1 MSAICGIFNLDGEPV
16 SPRAMESMMAA
27 LGHRGPDGSG
37 VILDGPVGLGH
48 QMFHTTPESLEEKLP
63 FHKTDSALIITA
75 DIRLDNRDALFSAI
89 GLTPSDRSIPD
100 SQLALKAYE
109 KWGRDMPDHLEGDYA
124 VVIRDTGKRQL
135 VIFTDPAG
143 MYPVFYYHTGN
154 RFIFATEIKGVLA
167 VPSVPR
173 RLNKKFLAMHMA
185 VPGTPFALPETTF
198 FEGVSAMTAA
208 SVMLVNSKG
217 INISRHWTPDI
228 SRRIAFKSE
237 DDWIEAFQELFFN
250 VVKARMRSAFP
261 VVSLL
266 SGGLDSSAVT
276 AFAADVLKKQGQ
288 RLRTFSAVLPDG
300 YTGSGTDERYFIDL
314 FREHDNIDMQY
325 ITDEWRGPFDHLDRL
340 IQGGETPFYTSRHF
354 LYTAFSHA
362 AKEAGTRVIL
372 DGCFGEM
379 GPSFHGDGCL
389 AELLL
394 KGRLFELTREV
405 VLRSRRENR
414 RALGVIK
421 GEVIKPIL
429 PIRLQARLT
438 PRFDTTEMSQN
449 MPVQK
454 AFINRWVGETEIAGI
469 QEDLQSLLYT
479 RPFHRRNQGG
489 IFHRKKRC
497 HPHNGFNGYEHI
509 VSCYPFADRRVIE
522 FCLAS
527 PGWIKV
533 RNGYKRYMI
542 RAGMKGLAPSEIRW
556 RTTKEPFSPDY
567 HDRYNRQKKT
577 AVDLLYGIG
586 KNDPIR
592 EIVDVER
599 IKKGLSYTMTGNR
612 CDTHQGFM
620 SMHVVPQTVYLCGFL
635 RLFDEYRN

>member
-16 SPRAMESMMAA
+16 SSQGMESMMAA
-27 LGHRGPDGSG
+27 LSHRGPDGSG

-48 QMFHTTPESLEEKLP
+48 QMFHITPESLDEKLP
-63 FHKTDSALIITA
+63 FHKTDSGLIITA
-75 DIRLDNRDALFSAI
+75 DIRIDNRDELFSAL

-100 SQLALKAYE
+100 SQLALKVYE
-109 KWGRDMPDHLEGDYA
+109 KWGRDMPDHLEGDYL
-124 VVIRDTGKRQL
+124 VVIWDTKKRQL

-143 MYPVFYYHTGN
+143 MRPVFYHHTQKQ
-154 RFIFATEIKGVLA
+154 FIFATEIKGILA
-167 VPSVPR
+167 IPSVSKQ
-173 RLNKKFLAMHMA
+173 LNKKFLAMHLS
-185 VPGTPFALPETTF
+185 VPGTPFALPEPTF
-198 FEGVSAMTAA
+198 FEGISVMTAA
-208 SVMLVNSKG
+208 SVMVINSKG
-217 INISRHWTPDI
+217 IDIRRHWIPDI
-228 SRRIAFKSE
+228 TRKINFKCE

-276 AFAADVLKKQGQ
+276 AFAAEILKKQGRQ
-288 RLRTFSAVLPDG
+288 LRTFSAVLPDG

-314 FREHDNIDMQY
+314 FREQDNIDMQY
-325 ITDEWRGPFDHLDRL
+325 ITDEWRGPFDGLDRL
-340 IQGGETPFYTSRHF
+340 IQSGETPFYTSRHF

-362 AKEAGTRVIL
+362 AKEQGARVIL
-372 DGCFGEM
+372 GGGFGEM
-379 GPSFHGDGCL
+379 GPSFHCDGCL

-394 KGRLFELTREV
+394 KGRLFKLAREV

-414 RALGVIK
+414 LALGVIK
-421 GEVIKPIL
+421 GEIIKPLL
-429 PIRLQARLT
+429 PAWFQARVT
-438 PRFDTTEMSQN
+438 QRFDTTEMSRN

-454 AFINRWVGETEIAGI
+454 AFINRWVGKSEIAGI

-479 RPFHRRNQGG
+479 HPIHRRNQGG
-489 IFHRKKRC
+489 IFQRK
-497 HPHNGFNGYEHI
+497 NGCFTHSGFIGYEHI
-509 VSCYPFADRRVIE
+509 VSSYPFADRRVIE

-527 PGWIKV
+527 PLWIKV

-542 RAGMKGLAPSEIRW
+542 RAGMKGLAASEIRW

-567 HDRYNRQKKT
+567 HDRYNRQKKI

-586 KNDPIR
+586 VKDPIR
-592 EIVDVER
+592 EIVDIER
-599 IKKGLSYTMTGNR
+599 IKKGLTYTMTGNR

-620 SMHVVPQTVYLCGFL
+620 SMHVVPWTVYLCRFL
-635 RLFDEYRN
+635 RLFDEYKN

>member
-16 SPRAMESMMAA
+16 SSQVMESMMAA
-27 LGHRGPDGSG
+27 LCHRGPDGSG
-37 VILDGPVGLGH
+37 VILDGPIGLGH
-48 QMFHTTPESLEEKLP
+48 QMFHITPESLEEKLP
-63 FHKTDSALIITA
+63 CHKTDSGLIITS
-75 DIRLDNRDALFSAI
+75 DIRLDNRDELFLAL

-109 KWGRDMPDHLEGDYA
+109 KWGRNMPDHLEGDYV
-124 VVIRDTGKRQL
+124 VVIRDINKRQL

-143 MYPVFYYHTGN
+143 MRPVFYHHTRK
-154 RFIFATEIKGVLA
+154 RFIFATEIKGILA

-173 RLNKKFLAMHMA
+173 RLNKKFLAMHLT
-185 VPGTPFALPETTF
+185 VPGTSFALPEITF
-198 FEGVSAMTAA
+198 FEDISAMTAA
-208 SVMLVNSKG
+208 SVMVVSSKG
-217 INISRHWTPDI
+217 IDIRRHWAPDI
-228 SRRIAFKSE
+228 ARKINFKSE
-237 DDWIEAFQELFFN
+237 NEWIEAFQELFFN

-276 AFAADVLKKQGQ
+276 AFAAEILKRQGQ

-300 YTGSGTDERYFIDL
+300 YSGSGIDERYFIDL
-314 FREHDNIDMQY
+314 FRERDNIDMQY
-325 ITDEWRGPFDHLDRL
+325 ITDEWRGPFDDLDRL
-340 IQGGETPFYTSRHF
+340 IQGGETPFHTSRHF
-354 LYTAFSHA
+354 LYSAFSHA
-362 AKEAGTRVIL
+362 AREQGARVIL

-394 KGRLFELTREV
+394 KGRLFELAKEV

-414 RALGVIK
+414 RAVGIIK
-421 GEVIKPIL
+421 GEIIKPIL
-429 PIRLQARLT
+429 PVWLQARVT

-454 AFINRWVGETEIAGI
+454 AFINRWVGESEIANI
-469 QEDLQSLLYT
+469 QKELQSLLYT
-479 RPFHRRNQGG
+479 YPIHRRNQGG
-489 IFHRKKRC
+489 IFQRKQGC
-497 HPHNGFNGYEHI
+497 FTHSGFNGYEHI
-509 VSCYPFADRRVIE
+509 VFCYPFADRRIIE

-527 PGWIKV
+527 PEWIKV

-542 RAGMKGLAPSEIRW
+542 RAGMRGLAPSEIRW

-567 HDRYNRQKKT
+567 HDRYNRQKKI

-586 KNDPIR
+586 NNDPIR
-592 EIVDVER
+592 EIVDLER

-620 SMHVVPQTVYLCGFL
+620 SMHVVPRTVYLCRFL
-635 RLFDEYRN
+635 RLFDEYRI